1 MPPAFLA
8 VPLIVLSF
16 GTALAALVTAARDR
30 QPGRLVWILC
40 AAVEVGLLG
49 VAVIGAV
56 KLAGGAHP
64 REYAT
69 FIGYLIA
76 TLLVLPLGTVLA
88 RLEPTRWG
96 SVVMAVAA
104 VVVPVL
110 LLRVH
115 QLWSGSA

>member
-8 VPLIVLSF
+8 VPLVVLSF
-16 GTALAALVTAARDR
+16 GTALVALVTAVRNR
-30 QPGRLVWILC
+30 KPGRLVWIL
-40 AAVEVGLLG
+40 AALIEVGLLD
-49 VAVIGAV
+49 VALTGA
-56 KLAGGAHP
+56 LRLGDGAHP

-96 SVVMAVAA
+96 SVIMAVAA

-110 LLRVH
+110 LLRLH
-115 QLWSGSA
+115 QLWSGGA